1 MKKMLA
7 LVFSLVMA
15 MTILVASV
23 SSAET
28 ADLLSQIKERGYIII
43 ATEGD
48 WAPWTYH
55 DESNQLVGLDV

>member
-15 MTILVASV
+15 MTILIASV

-28 ADLLSQIKERGYIII
+28 ADLLSQIKERG
-43 ATEGD
+43 GR
-48 WAPWTYH
+48 
-55 DESNQLVGLDV
+55 

>member
-28 ADLLSQIKERGYIII
+28 VDLLSQIKERG
-43 ATEGD
+43 
-48 WAPWTYH
+48 
-55 DESNQLVGLDV
+55 